1 MSKKDFK
8 EIGMH
13 LQMIYVDDKVV
24 KYMVFIFMY
33 FLPRINL
40 LTLRCFVAEVRWL
53 FPVNRQE
60 YRESTKQQNIEPWWE
75 LKKNAAIT
83 KISATC
89 ASFKYC
95 WIFDSQ
101 SSVPVHCLLGF
112 ACFLFHIWQ
121 LFCKLF
127 IVYMP
132 TSREHWNRVKK
143 MNIPNTMTD

>member
-60 YRESTKQQNIEPWWE
+60 YRESTKQQNIEP
-75 LKKNAAIT
+75 
-83 KISATC
+83 
-89 ASFKYC
+89 
-95 WIFDSQ
+95 
-101 SSVPVHCLLGF
+101 
-112 ACFLFHIWQ
+112 
-121 LFCKLF
+121 
-127 IVYMP
+127 
-132 TSREHWNRVKK
+132 
-143 MNIPNTMTD
+143 